1 MTGVDTNSNDLI
13 PSEMLQRWRDERSR
27 LSEKIVG
34 LQHRLETLDKLL
46 EAGGELARLDNV
58 VQPLEPKEGDAMA
71 SSKAPTSAPVP
82 PEQPDRK
89 ERNWTATVSTP
100 EKAEQS

>member
-1 MTGVDTNSNDLI
+1 MPTT
-13 PSEMLQRWRDERSR
+13 PSTPQHIDSYSIISISGHR
-27 LSEKIVG
+27 LTSSSGKWG
-34 LQHRLETLDKLL
+34 LETLDKLL

-89 ERNWTATVSTP
+89 ERNWTTTVSTP